1 MKEKPETSPDVHRG
15 KPEVARLLERY
26 KKDVIPQMMKQF
38 GFGNPMR
45 VPRLVKIVVNM
56 GVGEG
61 ITDTKLVEDAA
72 NELAVIVGQ
81 RPVII
86 KSKKSIAGFKL
97 RKGIPVGCK
106 GTLRGV
112 RMYEFLDRLISVAVP
127 RMRDFRGFPLES
139 FDGRG
144 GYTFGLTEQT
154 VFPEVDLDKIKRTQG
169 MDITILTNARDK
181 EETKGLLVLLGF
193 PFAKAQTK

>member
-1 MKEKPETSPDVHRG
+1 M
-15 KPEVARLLERY
+15 ARLLDRY
-26 KKDVIPQMMKQF
+26 KKEVVPQMMKQF

-112 RMYEFLDRLISVAVP
+112 RMYEFLDRFISVAVP